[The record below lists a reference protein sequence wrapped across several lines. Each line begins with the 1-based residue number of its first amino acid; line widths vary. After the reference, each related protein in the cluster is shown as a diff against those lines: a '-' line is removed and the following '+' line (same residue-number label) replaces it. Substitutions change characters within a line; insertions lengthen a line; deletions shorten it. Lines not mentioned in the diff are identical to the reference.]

1 MVMRARVKK
10 TGEIVELCDKRG
22 DYYITV
28 DSTPYKECEL
38 EFGVYKIDG
47 GCSNKKSNG
56 AYGDDDEVDEG
67 TISMM
72 MPCGA
77 FSIGADIEYLAVQVA
92 IAYIVNRHG
101 MSPIEITTAVIDLMS
116 KIKKLSEENG

>member
-38 EFGVYKIDG
+38 EFGVHKMDG
-47 GCSNKKSNG
+47 GGKTSNV
-56 AYGDDDEVDEG
+56 AYDDDEVDG
-67 TISMM
+67 SAISMM

>member
-1 MVMRARVKK
+1 MRARVKK

-38 EFGVYKIDG
+38 EFGVYKMDG
-47 GCSNKKSNG
+47 GGKKSNV
-56 AYGDDDEVDEG
+56 AYGDDEVDG
-67 TISMM
+67 SAISMM

-116 KIKKLSEENG
+116 KIKKLSEENE

>member
-1 MVMRARVKK
+1 MRARVKK

-38 EFGVYKIDG
+38 EFGVYQMDG
-47 GCSNKKSNG
+47 GGKKSNG
-56 AYGDDDEVDEG
+56 AYGDDDEVDG
-67 TISMM
+67 TSISMM

-116 KIKKLSEENG
+116 KIKKLSEENE